1 MGFMSWSDNLSIS
14 VMEIDNQHKHLIDL
28 INNLYDAMKMGKG
41 KDVLST
47 TLDELATYSVE
58 HFSAEERYMQ
68 KYSYDG
74 YNAHKTEHDSF
85 IRKVTEFKQGFEAG
99 KALLSIEV
107 MNFLRDWTVNHIAEV
122 DTKFGMFLNTKGFK

>member
-1 MGFMSWSDNLSIS
+1 MGFMAWTDNLSVS
-14 VMEIDNQHKHLIDL
+14 VMEIDNQHKRLIDL

-41 KDVLST
+41 KDVLSV
-47 TLDELATYSVE
+47 TLDELAAYSVE

-74 YNAHKTEHDSF
+74 YTAHKAEHDAF
-85 IRKVTEFKQGFEAG
+85 IQKVTEFKQGFEAG

-122 DTKFGMFLNTKGFK
+122 DTRFGAFLNTKGFK